1 MSALLTR
8 SQAVRCLLLN
18 LFLLP
23 GAGSLKGGRRMAGVC
38 QLLLLVVGTLMI
50 TPLFLEVID
59 QFMKLYQGY
68 SQMAD
73 SGTGEV
79 PRSLEDLQETLRA
92 VWSRFGVLALAGMF
106 AMGVGWVWGFITGMS
121 LITEA
126 TRNEE
131 EI

>member
-1 MSALLTR
+1 
-8 SQAVRCLLLN
+8 
-18 LFLLP
+18 
-23 GAGSLKGGRRMAGVC
+23 MAGVC

-50 TPLFLEVID
+50 TPLFLEVIG
-59 QFMKLYQGY
+59 QFMKMFQGY

-79 PRSLEDLQETLRA
+79 PQSLEVLQETLQA
-92 VWSRFGVLALAGMF
+92 VWSRFGALALGGMG
-106 AMGVGWVWGFITGMS
+106 AMGAGWVWGFITGMS

>member
-1 MSALLTR
+1 MSTVRRTQTFWRSFAVTGKTR
-8 SQAVRCLLLN
+8 PPTE
-18 LFLLP
+18 P
-23 GAGSLKGGRRMAGVC
+23 GSSASG
-38 QLLLLVVGTLMI
+38 
-50 TPLFLEVID
+50 LEW
-59 QFMKLYQGY
+59 
-68 SQMAD
+68 S